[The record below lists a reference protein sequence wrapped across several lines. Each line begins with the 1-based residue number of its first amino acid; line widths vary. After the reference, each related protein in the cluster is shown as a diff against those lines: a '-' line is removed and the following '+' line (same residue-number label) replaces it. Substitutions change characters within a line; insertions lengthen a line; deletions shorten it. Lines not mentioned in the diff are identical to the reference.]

1 MMIRVALFV
10 LVLCA
15 TSSAQVLQTSKPEI
29 QPATDVLLSLDNG
42 TASNAVGGSGQPGFG
57 WFNLLKPDTYPA
69 TLKEVHIAFNGDS
82 RGLASGAPI
91 RILIF
96 VDPEGDGL
104 SPRQQPA
111 QILQVTSNRPGSFE
125 RFEVPKPLSIETGA
139 FIIGPL
145 DSILVAQL
153 PALINTPGTFL
164 PAGARSYY
172 TLDNGQTFL
181 NVAASFPGFGLVPG
195 SWLIRA
201 VVEVATPQPII
212 TRAFYRKNKLRIVG
226 RNFSSNVVVR
236 INGERI
242 RKSVN
247 FDSASG
253 KYIIRGTPEELNL
266 NAAGQA
272 NTLVVIVDDVA
283 SEVFHFTT

>member
-1 MMIRVALFV
+1 MIL
-10 LVLCA
+10 LCA
-15 TSSAQVLQTSKPEI
+15 TASAQVLQAAKPEL
-29 QPATDVLLSLDNG
+29 QPAVEVLLSLDNG
-42 TASNAVGGSGQPGFG
+42 TASNTVGGSGQPGFG

-69 TLKEVHIAFNGDS
+69 TLKEVHVAFNGDS
-82 RGLASGAPI
+82 RGLASGAPM

-96 VDPEGDGL
+96 TDPEGDGL
-104 SPRQQPA
+104 SPRQQPV

-125 RFEVPKPLSIETGA
+125 RFEVPKPVTIESGA

-201 VVEVATPQPII
+201 VVEVVAPQPII

-226 RNFSSNVVVR
+226 RNFSGDVVVR
-236 INGERI
+236 VNGERI
-242 RKSVN
+242 RRSVS
-247 FDSASG
+247 FDPASG
-253 KYIIRGTPEELNL
+253 KYTIKGTPEELNL
-266 NAAGQA
+266 NPSGQA
-272 NTLVVIVDDVA
+272 NTLVVIVGGVA
-283 SEVFHFTT
+283 SEVFQFTT

>member
-1 MMIRVALFV
+1 MIRLVFV
-10 LVLCA
+10 MIVLCA
-15 TSSAQVLQTSKPEI
+15 TASAQVLQVAKPEV
-29 QPATDVLLSLDNG
+29 QPAVEVVLSLDNG
-42 TASNAVGGSGQPGFG
+42 TASNTVGGNGQPGFG

-69 TLKEVHIAFNGDS
+69 TLKEVHVAFNGDS
-82 RGLASGAPI
+82 RGLSSGAPM

-96 VDPEGDGL
+96 TDPEGDGL
-104 SPRQQPA
+104 SPRQQPV

-125 RFEVPKPLSIETGA
+125 RFEVPRPVTIETGA

-201 VVEVATPQPII
+201 VVEVVAPQPII

-226 RNFSSNVVVR
+226 RNFSSEVVVR

-242 RKSVN
+242 RRSVS
-247 FDSASG
+247 FDPASG
-253 KYIIRGTPEELNL
+253 KYTIKGTPEELNL
-266 NAAGQA
+266 NPSGQA
-272 NTLVVIVDDVA
+272 NTLVVIVNGIA
-283 SEVFHFTT
+283 SEAFQFTT

>member
-1 MMIRVALFV
+1 MIRLV
-10 LVLCA
+10 LVMILLCA
-15 TSSAQVLQTSKPEI
+15 TASAQVLQTAKPEL
-29 QPATDVLLSLDNG
+29 QPAVEVLLSLDNG
-42 TASNAVGGSGQPGFG
+42 TASNTVGGSGQPGFG

-69 TLKEVHIAFNGDS
+69 TLKEVHVAFNGDS
-82 RGLASGAPI
+82 RGLASGAPM

-96 VDPEGDGL
+96 TDPEGDGL
-104 SPRQQPA
+104 SPRQQPV

-125 RFEVPKPLSIETGA
+125 RFEVPKPVTIESGA

-201 VVEVATPQPII
+201 VVEVVAPQPII

-226 RNFSSNVVVR
+226 RNFSGDVVVR

-242 RKSVN
+242 RRSVS
-247 FDSASG
+247 FDPASG
-253 KYIIRGTPEELNL
+253 KYTIKGTPEELNL
-266 NAAGQA
+266 NPSGQA
-272 NTLVVIVDDVA
+272 NTLVVIVGGVA
-283 SEVFHFTT
+283 SEVFQFTT

>member
-1 MMIRVALFV
+1 MIKVVFTLLLFCV
-10 LVLCA
+10 
-15 TSSAQVLQTSKPEI
+15 TSSAQVLQAAKPEI
-29 QPATDVLLSLDNG
+29 QPAVDVLLSLDNG
-42 TASNAVGGSGQPGFG
+42 TASNTVGGNGQPGFG

-69 TLKEVHIAFNGDS
+69 TLKEVHVAFNGDS
-82 RGLASGAPI
+82 RGLASGAPM

-96 VDPEGDGL
+96 LDPESDGL
-104 SPRQQPA
+104 SPRQQPV

-125 RFEVPKPLSIETGA
+125 RFEVPRPITIESGA

-201 VVEVATPQPII
+201 VVEVAAPQPII

-226 RNFSSNVVVR
+226 RNFGSDVVIR

-242 RKSVN
+242 RKSVS
-247 FDSASG
+247 FDPASG
-253 KYIIRGTPEELNL
+253 KYTIKGTPEELNL
-266 NAAGQA
+266 KLPGQA
-272 NTLVVIVDDVA
+272 NALVVVVGGIA